1 MQEGSANAPVVLKVK
16 NNFSIY
22 VNYSEQQ
29 KKENPFQKKTI
40 MKEKKKLYLAGKL
53 FTKLK
58 KVQNSIHYSQ

>member
-40 MKEKKKLYLAGKL
+40 MK
-53 FTKLK
+53 
-58 KVQNSIHYSQ
+58 